1 MTKVDLM
8 VLGLL
13 SEESM
18 HGYQLKQVLES
29 NHTRLWSEVSTG
41 HLYYTLKKLE
51 KDSFVNERETRV
63 GKRPPRRVYTITD
76 AGREAL
82 KTGLD
87 NLDVHTQRL
96 YFSLDIVIGFSRNL
110 NIPKGKLHELLKKRK
125 DSVTDEIAELKDAW
139 KIKGEDGLS
148 LSEYMIYEHRM
159 ALLNGELKWLK
170 WAMIVA
176 KDANSKALQSTNYE
190 KGDAPYALP

>member
-18 HGYQLKQVLES
+18 HGYQLKVVLES

-41 HLYYTLKKLE
+41 HLYYTLKKLR
-51 KDSFVNERETRV
+51 KDDFVTERETRV
-63 GKRPPRRVYTITD
+63 GKRPPRQVYTITD
-76 AGREAL
+76 SGRKAL
-82 KTGLD
+82 ENGLD

-110 NIPKGKLHELLKKRK
+110 NIPKGKLHELLERRK
-125 DSVTDEIAELKDAW
+125 DSVTDEMAELKDAW
-139 KIKGEDGLS
+139 KVMVEEGLT

-159 ALLNGELKWLK
+159 SLLNGELKWLK
-170 WAMIVA
+170 WSMTIAR
-176 KDANSKALQSTNYE
+176 DANSKTLQGKTFE
-190 KGDAPYALP
+190 KDGPYALP